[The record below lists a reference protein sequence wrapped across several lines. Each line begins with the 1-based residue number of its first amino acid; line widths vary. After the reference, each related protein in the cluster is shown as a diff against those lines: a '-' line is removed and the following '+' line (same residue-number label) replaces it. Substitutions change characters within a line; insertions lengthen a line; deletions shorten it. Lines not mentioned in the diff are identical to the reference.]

1 MKNRYASEPN
11 VLVTCLVDTAVEQA
25 LQMAHD
31 YQELDSRHLHS
42 DILNV
47 YETFLEFSVNR
58 PWWNDECF
66 ILVEVCVSL
75 PVNYPPRSL

>member
-11 VLVTCLVDTAVEQA
+11 VVVTCLADTAAEQA

-58 PWWNDECF
+58 PWWNDECMG
-66 ILVEVCVSL
+66 LTSGEMSPQKSL
-75 PVNYPPRSL
+75 IESI